1 MMLGNIDT
9 ICHVYT
15 TRYHNMSVWYGMY
28 STVFWKDGYTDMRG
42 RFDYASLSTRS
53 VSSVEKFSVL
63 VMSDDGGAVVREA
76 SPPKL

>member
-1 MMLGNIDT
+1 MGT
-9 ICHVYT
+9 P
-15 TRYHNMSVWYGMY
+15 YHHPFSLAVAQSCDACDN

-53 VSSVEKFSVL
+53 VATVDKFSVL
-63 VMSDDGGAVVREA
+63 IMSDDGGAVVREA